1 MDSKDKRIIEK
12 LRREMGSTIR
22 DALNDPKVI
31 EVMLNDDGELWVERV
46 GEPIEHLGHMDGHA
60 AYAMMTTIASAND
73 TMVSPDN
80 PTLET
85 VLPESGER
93 FQGEVPP
100 KVKSPAFTIRKPA
113 DFVFTLSDYV
123 EQGAM
128 SEDDA
133 EIIRELIL
141 RRDNIAVV
149 GGTGSGKTT
158 LVNTITQT
166 AAELTPDHRF
176 VVLEDTPELK
186 RAARNSLMMRTTM
199 NQSMQQLLVSTLR
212 HRPDRIIVGEVRDG
226 AALDLIDAWSTGH
239 KGGISTW
246 HANEGGI
253 AALNRLERL
262 IRKSQNATPGTDL
275 KLDVSEA
282 VDAIIYIS
290 KDEQTKKRRV
300 THILAVH
307 NGLDENGN
315 YRWSNLR
322 ETWKNARTETSLV

>member
-1 MDSKDKRIIEK
+1 MDSKEHRIIEK
-12 LRREMGSTIR
+12 LRREMGPAIR
-22 DALNDPKVI
+22 DALRDPKVI
-31 EVMLNDDGELWVERV
+31 EVMLNDDGGLWVERV
-46 GEPIEHLGHMDGHA
+46 GEPIERLGHMDGHA
-60 AYAMMTTIASAND
+60 AYAMMTTIASANGA
-73 TMVSPDN
+73 MVSPDN
-80 PTLET
+80 PTLEA
-85 VLPESGER
+85 VLPETGER

-100 KVKSPAFTIRKPA
+100 KVKAPAFTIRKPA
-113 DFVFTLSDYV
+113 DFVFTLDDYV

-128 SEDDA
+128 SAGDA
-133 EIIRELIL
+133 EIIRELIM

-166 AAELTPDHRF
+166 AAQLTPDHRF

-186 RAARNSLMMRTTM
+186 RAADNTLMLRTTM

-262 IRKSQNATPGTDL
+262 VRKSNNASPGDGL
-275 KLDVSEA
+275 KQDISEA

-290 KDEQTKKRRV
+290 KDDHTKHRRV
-300 THILAVH
+300 TDILAVH
-307 NGLDENGN
+307 NGLDDSGN

-322 ETWKNARTETSLV
+322 ETWKNARLETSVV